1 MDTHIRVDENKI
13 IEETRYCLNNNVDVY
28 TILNC
33 IMKEVITFM
42 IYLQKAKIIGII
54 LFSTTYYYFNKH

>member
-42 IYLQKAKIIGII
+42 IYLQKVQIIGII

>member
-42 IYLQKAKIIGII
+42 IYLQKVKIIGII